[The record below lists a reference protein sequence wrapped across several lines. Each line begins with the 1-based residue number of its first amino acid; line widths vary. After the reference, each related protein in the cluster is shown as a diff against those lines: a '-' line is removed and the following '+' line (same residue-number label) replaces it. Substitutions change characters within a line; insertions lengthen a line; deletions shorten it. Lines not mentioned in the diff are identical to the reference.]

1 MFVWVRK
8 NLTRRFALIFFIL
21 AAALGGVAYYY
32 WGLTANFPL
41 YYSLAGLAGIFLI
54 ASLLIYKLI
63 DSPLRKITKQM
74 KLILTGK
81 SYKRITTNR
90 IDELGIVAQ
99 FFNEIT
105 ENLEVISK
113 KLKEEQ
119 RMSSELNVAAEIQQ
133 TILPKES
140 PVVPGLLVD
149 TKTRPAVEIG
159 GDSFDYI
166 QGKDVTYFYIGDVT
180 GHGAPAAL
188 VMMMVNTLLHTYS
201 EMYQS
206 TYDIVVNTNKQL
218 KPRIK
223 SSMFM
228 SMVILKWD
236 HKTQKMTFVGSGHE
250 YILIYRAKTGK
261 IDSIKCGGIALGMTP
276 DNSKIVKELA
286 LPLEIGDQI
295 ILYTDGVTEAQNT
308 QGEMFGLDRLNEL
321 IIKYASE
328 YGPEG
333 LTHHIATDFS
343 QFVGDAEQ
351 IDDITLMALK
361 YTGETNT
368 EQKPAI
374 KVQTSETVAPQV
386 NAN

>member
-1 MFVWVRK
+1 MFIWIRK
-8 NLTRRFALIFFIL
+8 NLTRRFALLFFIL
-21 AAALGGVAYYY
+21 SVVLGGVAYYY
-32 WGLTANFPL
+32 WGLTANFPI
-41 YYSLAGLAGIFLI
+41 YYSLAGVAGIFLI

-63 DSPLRKITKQM
+63 DSPLKKITKQM

-90 IDELGIVAQ
+90 IDELGIIAQ

-140 PVVPGLLVD
+140 PIVPGLLVD

-166 QGKDVTYFYIGDVT
+166 QGRDATYFYVGDVT

-236 HKTQKMTFVGSGHE
+236 HQTQKMTFVGSGHE
-250 YILIYRAKTGK
+250 YILVYRAKTGK

-276 DNSKIVKELA
+276 DNSKIAKELS

-295 ILYTDGVTEAQNT
+295 ILYTDGVTEAQNS
-308 QGEMFGLDRLNEL
+308 QGEMFGLERLNEL
-321 IIKYASE
+321 ITKYAAE

-361 YTGETNT
+361 YSGEINT
-368 EQKPAI
+368 KQKPAI
-374 KVQTSETVAPQV
+374 KVQTSETVAPKID
-386 NAN
+386 AN